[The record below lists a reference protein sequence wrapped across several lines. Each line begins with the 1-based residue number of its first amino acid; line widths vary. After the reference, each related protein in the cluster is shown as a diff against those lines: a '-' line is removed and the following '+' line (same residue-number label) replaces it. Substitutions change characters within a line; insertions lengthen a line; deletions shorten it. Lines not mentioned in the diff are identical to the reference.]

1 VVALRPA
8 ALGGVQLV
16 TGDELVLLA
25 FAAVLVIF
33 GVVLV
38 FGLP

>member
-1 VVALRPA
+1 VVARRPA
-8 ALGGVQLV
+8 TLAGLLV